1 MSDTDFG
8 QGVVYLAAYVIIALA
23 VNGIYQ
29 PILDPLYGALLGLLT
44 ILGFVGIL
52 GKMIKDLNL

>member
-8 QGVVYLAAYVIIALA
+8 QGLIYLAIYIVISLA
-23 VNGIYQ
+23 VNGIFQ
-29 PILDPLYGALLGLLT
+29 PKLDPLYGALLGLLT

>member
-1 MSDTDFG
+1 M
-8 QGVVYLAAYVIIALA
+8 AAYVIIALA